1 MDELL
6 TPVSTKYTTSRKDSD
21 GLLTEISS
29 AKHQV
34 PAPRP
39 QTTSISSPQEAL
51 ETLRSQPDYPS
62 LSAVLRFLTRKDQDA
77 RSFDLHT
84 PSPKSASIVQA
95 LVVDIAPNYWN
106 LLAEGSSS
114 HDGDDNTLKGVS
126 PEAKLLLQCLRSL
139 TGINAIYARVA
150 ALNQEIG
157 NSNDTSKRPDLPM
170 HLTLY
175 LDLLAALLNGNESL
189 KALWTASTK
198 HLPDPRLVRVQSQ
211 SLLSQIA
218 GGKLLA
224 VAAEAAAKLGQDQL
238 GPLTRWLANGSEFT
252 KWIARNIATWAPSCS
267 TDDELQFCY
276 GLLQRGMSLGY
287 PETLIKLVAD
297 NLLLSEPPNP
307 SAFRRVCF
315 HQPHLAKKILFILLD
330 HLSDRFLNRLTLEDA
345 APDATVSA
353 AAGIIQVVL
362 DNDKSRIDHLVSW
375 CTAPTGAG
383 LGVGIGIRRAVLS
396 ALAVHSGNIMDVLEK
411 SLALFGDHLYIKHAA
426 ALQQEVHAQV
436 LLVSAGYVHRLSAI
450 KFNMLV
456 RSGSYLSAISNRIA
470 ATQPRTR
477 LLGMVIGESISALV
491 DDHTKKLDFKME
503 DMETDETTWLKG
515 LVHVSDPVGPFDTLL
530 STTPI
535 TVPSKRLQ
543 NRPPSKAKVQK
554 KLKPRP
560 QTPMTTTKPRA
571 IIEEID
577 SDTDDQE
584 DHDLVPQAKASD
596 PEDSDDDATL
606 VQRNKLR
613 PPVYVRDLIAYFRDS
628 QSYDKQKLALQTAPV
643 LIRRK
648 ANFGTEVSAHADE
661 LAGLLVGVQDNFE
674 MDDFADLRLQ
684 GMIALVVAQ
693 PKAMAP
699 WFARTFFE
707 GDYSLSQR
715 SSVLIAL
722 GLSAR
727 ELAGFDTSEYQSAAA
742 FPSKQLPEKM
752 QQLYLS
758 AQEQANSRPSSS
770 SRLKALPHNA
780 LDSISASLTSS
791 FLAPLAAKAADANTG
806 PDVLKLQSFTARY
819 KSSATRKPRVR
830 AIPNTTAALLA
841 TSFFFP
847 LTAHFQVALRSSKP
861 LILNPAL
868 LALYLQ
874 TVGIVIHAA
883 GPSTLALP
891 QLTAELWDLL
901 LAVRIHVVGDVGAMR
916 GWLVAMAS
924 LLEVNEGDMRSICE
938 TQGRQV
944 VETREWVGGV
954 FERTRGDDGGEEN
967 DVKMLAAGVLI
978 KLGEAIEK
986 YQALLMGDLI
996 GFP

>member
-1 MDELL
+1 M
-6 TPVSTKYTTSRKDSD
+6 
-21 GLLTEISS
+21 
-29 AKHQV
+29 
-34 PAPRP
+34 
-39 QTTSISSPQEAL
+39 
-51 ETLRSQPDYPS
+51 
-62 LSAVLRFLTRKDQDA
+62 
-77 RSFDLHT
+77 
-84 PSPKSASIVQA
+84 
-95 LVVDIAPNYWN
+95 
-106 LLAEGSSS
+106 
-114 HDGDDNTLKGVS
+114 
-126 PEAKLLLQCLRSL
+126 
-139 TGINAIYARVA
+139 
-150 ALNQEIG
+150 
-157 NSNDTSKRPDLPM
+157 
-170 HLTLY
+170 
-175 LDLLAALLNGNESL
+175 
-189 KALWTASTK
+189 
-198 HLPDPRLVRVQSQ
+198 
-211 SLLSQIA
+211 
-218 GGKLLA
+218 
-224 VAAEAAAKLGQDQL
+224 
-238 GPLTRWLANGSEFT
+238 
-252 KWIARNIATWAPSCS
+252 
-267 TDDELQFCY
+267 
-276 GLLQRGMSLGY
+276 
-287 PETLIKLVAD
+287 
-297 NLLLSEPPNP
+297 
-307 SAFRRVCF
+307 
-315 HQPHLAKKILFILLD
+315 
-330 HLSDRFLNRLTLEDA
+330 
-345 APDATVSA
+345 
-353 AAGIIQVVL
+353 
-362 DNDKSRIDHLVSW
+362 
-375 CTAPTGAG
+375 
-383 LGVGIGIRRAVLS
+383 
-396 ALAVHSGNIMDVLEK
+396 
-411 SLALFGDHLYIKHAA
+411 
-426 ALQQEVHAQV
+426 
-436 LLVSAGYVHRLSAI
+436 

-456 RSGSYLSAISNRIA
+456 RSGAYLSAISNRIA

-503 DMETDETTWLKG
+503 DMETDEAAWLKG
-515 LVHVSDPVGPFDTLL
+515 LVHVSDPVGPFVALL

-535 TVPSKRLQ
+535 TVPPKRIQ

-554 KLKPRP
+554 KPKPRP

-577 SDTDDQE
+577 TDTDGQE
-584 DHDLVPQAKASD
+584 DDDLVPHAKASD

-715 SSVLIAL
+715 SSVLITL

-727 ELAGFDTSEYQSAAA
+727 ELAGFDTSEYQSAAS
-742 FPSKQLPEKM
+742 FPSKQLPGKM
-752 QQLYLS
+752 QQLYLP

-938 TQGRQV
+938 IQGRQV

-986 YQALLMGDLI
+986 YRTLLMGDLI